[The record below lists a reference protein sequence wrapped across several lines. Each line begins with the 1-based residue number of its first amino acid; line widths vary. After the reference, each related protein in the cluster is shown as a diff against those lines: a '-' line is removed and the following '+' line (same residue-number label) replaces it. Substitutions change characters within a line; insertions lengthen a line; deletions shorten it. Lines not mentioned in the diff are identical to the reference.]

1 MGVIRRLSPRQIVG
15 LWVGFLILFAVL
27 DRPVSANPA
36 VIETIHERAA
46 AHGQSGPY
54 LVAVARCESRLD
66 PGAVG
71 GQGEVGLFQLHP
83 RGLLRDFYARGYSD
97 PWSAWQQA
105 DYVASAF
112 SRGLAGHWSCA

>member
-71 GQGEVGLFQLHP
+71 
-83 RGLLRDFYARGYSD
+83 RGYSD